1 MESVRLGLTA
11 MFITCKPGK
20 LVKIKRKA
28 KGRKS
33 PGVREGFT
41 ARGFSFTS
49 WPNDICIGFCIC
61 FVHRLVWVSVLV
73 FSDYTMNCHK
83 FNSLK
88 QHPFIISQFCRC
100 TVQVGSLGC
109 LLGVPQAEIRVS
121 ASLCTYPE
129 VKVGRIQFSVTL
141 ELRSPSPC
149 WLPARIF
156 LNSKMPPLF
165 P

>member
-33 PGVREGFT
+33 PGLRESFT

-61 FVHRLVWVSVLV
+61 FVHRFVWVLVVWVL
-73 FSDYTMNCHK
+73 DYVMNCHK

-88 QHPFIISQFCRC
+88 QHPFITSQFYRSE
-100 TVQVGSLGC
+100 VWVGW
-109 LLGVPQAEIRVS
+109 V
-121 ASLCTYPE
+121 LCS
-129 VKVGRIQFSVTL
+129 GS
-141 ELRSPSPC
+141 
-149 WLPARIF
+149 
-156 LNSKMPPLF
+156 
-165 P
+165 